1 MQNNVM
7 DMQNESKINL
17 TLPKINLKNGKPKQQ
32 QFKTKSDNP
41 SIITFAI
48 SQFGLYV

>member
-7 DMQNESKINL
+7 LMQNESKINL

-32 QFKTKSDNP
+32 QFKTKGNYI
-41 SIITFAI
+41 SIVFIAF
-48 SQFGLYV
+48 SQSGLYV